1 MKIHRF
7 YKEFENTCNEDRF
20 APIDTPVKSSSLFVI
35 FKLLEGV
42 RAQQRYFEER
52 EEELLRLA
60 EIGFKQIKNGNE
72 NA

>member
-1 MKIHRF
+1 M
-7 YKEFENTCNEDRF
+7 FEATPNEDRF